1 VAERRIPVACVQT
14 QAVDRTGFQEAWPRF
29 LALVDSAGTS
39 GAKLIVLPEG
49 TVPSYVVGTTPVPPE
64 LIQRTES
71 DLAEL
76 AKRHGAVLVYGTARI
91 HEGRQFNSAS
101 VIGPDGRDL
110 GFAAKQFLWHF
121 DRKWFEPGRTLDPI
135 DTPLGRLGVLVCADN
150 RIPTIPSTLVE
161 RGAEL
166 LVMPTAWVTSG
177 RDPGNLEN
185 AQADIMINVRAHE
198 NGVPFIA
205 CNKAGIE
212 EQSVAYC
219 GKSAIVSA
227 DGHLMAQAGESE
239 ETVLLGEVEVGTRP
253 QRSHATLG
261 ATLDENFKPLEKM
274 RIAFTLETDP
284 AKLERYRKLAEL
296 EDAGVL
302 ISPEDGPARIIE
314 RDGLRYGVIGTNT
327 FCNPRGLVEA
337 RLAGV
342 DLFVWDLHAKA
353 AWRVSYG
360 RTRAMELRAWMIG
373 LDREQDRAAVIDPDG
388 VVIAG
393 TFGDL
398 KVAAFSYD
406 RSRSANGLVAPFTD
420 AFAGLRNAEAIRARG
435 MEQSLVAPRG

>member
-1 VAERRIPVACVQT
+1 M
-14 QAVDRTGFQEAWPRF
+14 
-29 LALVDSAGTS
+29 
-39 GAKLIVLPEG
+39 
-49 TVPSYVVGTTPVPPE
+49 
-64 LIQRTES
+64 
-71 DLAEL
+71 
-76 AKRHGAVLVYGTARI
+76 YGTARI

-150 RIPTIPSTLVE
+150 RIPTIPSTLGE

>member
-1 VAERRIPVACVQT
+1 MQT

-219 GKSAIVSA
+219 GKSAIISA

>member
-1 VAERRIPVACVQT
+1 
-14 QAVDRTGFQEAWPRF
+14 
-29 LALVDSAGTS
+29 
-39 GAKLIVLPEG
+39 
-49 TVPSYVVGTTPVPPE
+49 
-64 LIQRTES
+64 
-71 DLAEL
+71 
-76 AKRHGAVLVYGTARI
+76 
-91 HEGRQFNSAS
+91 
-101 VIGPDGRDL
+101 
-110 GFAAKQFLWHF
+110 
-121 DRKWFEPGRTLDPI
+121 
-135 DTPLGRLGVLVCADN
+135 
-150 RIPTIPSTLVE
+150 
-161 RGAEL
+161 
-166 LVMPTAWVTSG
+166 
-177 RDPGNLEN
+177 
-185 AQADIMINVRAHE
+185 
-198 NGVPFIA
+198 
-205 CNKAGIE
+205 
-212 EQSVAYC
+212 
-219 GKSAIVSA
+219 
-227 DGHLMAQAGESE
+227 
-239 ETVLLGEVEVGTRP
+239 VLLGEVEVGTRP